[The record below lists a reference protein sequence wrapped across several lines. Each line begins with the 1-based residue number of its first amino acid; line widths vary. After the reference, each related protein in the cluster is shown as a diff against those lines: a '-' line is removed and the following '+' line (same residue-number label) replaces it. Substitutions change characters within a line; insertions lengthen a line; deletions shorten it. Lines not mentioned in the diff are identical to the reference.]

1 MPAIRDSMTGMV
13 GRGFRLLVAAA
24 AVLAATGCGP
34 GADDGDP
41 TASEPTQQT
50 EQAPSASESATD
62 HATTH
67 GNGKTPKPR
76 PLRQGEDRVT
86 LTMDAP
92 YTPSPP
98 TGVGTDDY
106 RCFLLDPKLAKDS
119 YLTGTNVLPG
129 NPDVVHHV
137 ILFKVPPQDVAKAE
151 ALDAAEDDEGW
162 TCFGGPGID
171 DFSNVDDAP
180 WLGAWAPGGRES
192 VHRPG
197 YGVSLAKGSQIVMQV
212 HYNLLAGAEEDVSS
226 TQLRLAPA
234 AADLT
239 SLHTM
244 LLPGPVEL
252 PCRPAHD
259 DGPLCEREAAVAD
272 LKERVGGR
280 AGATADL
287 LYFLCGGGPKAG
299 NVQSC
304 TRTLAEPMTIMGV
317 AGHMHLLG
325 RQIKIEVNPGTDR
338 AQTVLDIPVWDFDD
352 QGSRPIE
359 PGAARTPST
368 RSRSPASTSSGCA
381 TSCRPSRASPTA
393 TSSGAR
399 ARPTRCAWACS
410 RSPAP
415 EGPSGVTRWAPGRS
429 SRSMDGLTT
438 PTGRAA
444 RTGIHD

>member
-1 MPAIRDSMTGMV
+1 MTAMV
-13 GRGFRLLVAAA
+13 GNGFRLLVAAA

-34 GADDGDP
+34 GADEREP

-50 EQAPSASESATD
+50 PSTSESASD
-62 HATTH
+62 HAEPEVDAH
-67 GNGKTPKPR
+67 GNTGKTPKPR
-76 PLRQGEDRVT
+76 PLRQGERRVT
-86 LTMDAP
+86 LTMEAP

-137 ILFKVPPQDVAKAE
+137 ILFRVSPDRVASAE
-151 ALDAAEDDEGW
+151 ALDAADEGEGW
-162 TCFGGPGID
+162 TCFGGSGTDEIG
-171 DFSNVDDAP
+171 NVDDAP

-192 VHRPG
+192 VHRAG
-197 YGVSLAKGSQIVMQV
+197 LGVSMPKGTQIVMQV
-212 HYNLLAGAEEDVSS
+212 HYNLMAGQAEDVSS

-234 AADLT
+234 SAGLT
-239 SLHTM
+239 RLHTM

-259 DGPLCEREAAVAD
+259 DGPLCEREAALAD

-287 LYFLCGGGPKAG
+287 LYFLCGGGPKPG
-299 NVQSC
+299 QVQSC
-304 TRTLAEPMTIMGV
+304 TRTLNSPMTIQGV

-325 RQIKIEVNPGTDR
+325 RSIKIEVNPGTDR

-352 QGSRPIE
+352 QG
-359 PGAARTPST
+359 
-368 RSRSPASTSSGCA
+368 
-381 TSCRPSRASPTA
+381 
-393 TSSGAR
+393 
-399 ARPTRCAWACS
+399 ARPVEPVRLDTWDTVKVTCKHVQWLRDEL
-410 RSPAP
+410 PAF
-415 EGPSGVTRWAPGRS
+415 EGQEDRYVVWGEGTTDEMCLGMLQVTRG
-429 SRSMDGLTT
+429 
-438 PTGRAA
+438 
-444 RTGIHD
+444 